1 MSEKKLILQGI
12 DEIKK
17 RIHYEVDEGI
27 DLGKGGMG
35 HVYFG
40 YRIDEE
46 HGTRV
51 EVAVKEVLGTLDNET
66 VRRARREASIRL
78 RNDNLVEMYG
88 LVKAQCPDDNGIP
101 ISRLFIVSEYLY
113 GVTLLDLMNGKVC
126 DKSGK
131 VIAKA
136 QEFLN
141 QYTEKRERF
150 AVNVMK
156 NILSGIMALH
166 DAGYIHRDIDP
177 SNIMLTDDGRIKL
190 IDFGVAHKIVDLPG
204 DKYTPTSC
212 GTIVGK
218 IAYASP
224 EVVLGLID
232 DQNETSDI
240 YTLGILFFQL
250 LTGNL
255 PFTEDD
261 PQKLVQAQINQPL
274 PLNEIKDDRLRE
286 IIQKATEKE
295 QKNRYASS
303 AEFRVALDRYRTL
316 RPTPQH
322 ILHQES
328 STESA
333 SHEKIKDHSQQNGD
347 MVSKNRNN
355 KPHTNIKTKDN
366 YGQIGRGRQRTVIV
380 DKPAPNGNNYIWCYI
395 LVIVVGIAV
404 GVVMAF
410 FM

>member
-12 DEIKK
+12 DEIKNE
-17 RIHYEVDEGI
+17 IHYEVDEEK

-40 YRIDEE
+40 YRIDDK
-46 HGTRV
+46 HGTRS

-66 VRRARREASIRL
+66 VRRAHREASIRL

-88 LVKAQCPDDNGIP
+88 LVKAKYIDDNGIP
-101 ISRLFIVSEYLY
+101 VSRLFIVSEYLY

-141 QYTEKRERF
+141 LYREKRERF

-177 SNIMLTDDGRIKL
+177 SNIMITDDGRIKL

-212 GTIVGK
+212 GTVVGK
-218 IAYASP
+218 VAYASP
-224 EVVLGLID
+224 EVVLGDID
-232 DQNETSDI
+232 NQSESSDI

-250 LTGNL
+250 LTGKL
-255 PFTEDD
+255 PFEGTLRD
-261 PQKLVQAQINQPL
+261 LIQAQIHLPL
-274 PLNEIKDDRLRE
+274 PLDEIEDERLRE
-286 IIQKATEKE
+286 IIQKATEKD
-295 QKNRYASS
+295 QKDRYASA

-316 RPTPQH
+316 RPKPQQVPQ
-322 ILHQES
+322 QELN
-328 STESA
+328 TGFA
-333 SHEKIKDHSQQNGD
+333 SHEKIENHSQHQGE
-347 MVSKNRNN
+347 VVKNHRNDE
-355 KPHTNIKTKDN
+355 PHAHNIVKGSSDK
-366 YGQIGRGRQRTVIV
+366 IGKERQRTVIV
-380 DKPAPNGNNYIWCYI
+380 DKPTQSDNNYIWFYI
-395 LVIVVGIAV
+395 LVIVAGVAIGIA
-404 GVVMAF
+404 MAF